1 MLPYPGYNYT
11 LQGHYISVMEMFDEW
26 NGTDS
31 YHNRPIVGG
40 IAELNRLYKSQWRK
54 DYNGAQKMLFS
65 RVQRVCL
72 SIEEAISNGGNK
84 DTILQQYNDV
94 FINDAKAGISH
105 LVVALQSRGIL
116 PKQQRRLTSRAV
128 QSIPVDENA
137 IP

>member
-1 MLPYPGYNYT
+1 
-11 LQGHYISVMEMFDEW
+11 
-26 NGTDS
+26 
-31 YHNRPIVGG
+31 
-40 IAELNRLYKSQWRK
+40 
-54 DYNGAQKMLFS
+54 MLFS

-72 SIEEAISNGGNK
+72 SIIDTISKGGNK

-105 LVVALQSRGIL
+105 FVVALQSRGIL
-116 PKQQRRLTSRAV
+116 PKQQRRLTSRGV

>member
-1 MLPYPGYNYT
+1 
-11 LQGHYISVMEMFDEW
+11 MEMFDEW
-26 NGTDS
+26 NGTGS

-40 IAELNRLYKSQWRK
+40 IAEWNRLYKSQWRK
-54 DYNGAQKMLFS
+54 DYNGAQKTLFS
-65 RVQRVCL
+65 CVQCVCH

-94 FINDAKAGISH
+94 FINDTKAGISH
-105 LVVALQSRGIL
+105 LVVALQSRGIQ
-116 PKQQRRLTSRAV
+116 PKQQRRQTSRGV